1 MRIPDNQGVAVVTE
15 ACSGVG
21 ARYAK
26 RLAERGYNL
35 ILSGANGDRLE
46 RVAAAATQVARRKV
60 ELIVADLADPDQL
73 AAMTMRFRSDCS
85 IRLLV
90 NNPDV
95 SIASTLLHSEPHELA
110 RMTALNTLAPM
121 RVTSAIIP
129 GFVSAGTGTI
139 INVASTQAFPPASPE
154 GVNGAMAAFLFAFS
168 RSLRR
173 EFGNSGVRVQTVLA
187 CLAEPDT
194 SAVPEAATGVGMCAE
209 DIVDAAMAGL
219 DLREAVSIPSLHDLA
234 DWEAFEVARETLC
247 RNLRQSNPASRYGP
261 EFTVKVVRPW

>member
-46 RVAAAATQVARRKV
+46 RVAAAATQVAHRKV
-60 ELIVADLADPDQL
+60 ELIVADLADPEQL
-73 AAMTMRFRSDCS
+73 AAMTMRFRSDSS

-121 RVTSAIIP
+121 RLTSAIIP

-139 INVASTQAFPPASPE
+139 INVASTQAFGPASPE
-154 GVNGAMAAFLFAFS
+154 GVNGAMATFLFAFS

-194 SAVPEAATGVGMCAE
+194 SAMPAATGAGMCAE

-219 DLREAVSIPSLHDLA
+219 DLREVVTIPFLHDLA

-247 RNLRQSNPASRYGP
+247 RNLRQSNPASRYTP